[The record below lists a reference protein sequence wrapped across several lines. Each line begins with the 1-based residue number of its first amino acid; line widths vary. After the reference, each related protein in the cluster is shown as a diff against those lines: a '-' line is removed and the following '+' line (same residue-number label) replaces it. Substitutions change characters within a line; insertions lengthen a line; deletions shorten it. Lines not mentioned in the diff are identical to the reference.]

1 MSTKSWAWHGVFAC
15 LIAILLLLQP
25 LRAMADSAV
34 VASAD
39 DFTTSAPYAILMDY
53 ETGSVIYAKNADAPM
68 EPASMAKLM
77 TLAVVFDELKSGK
90 IHLDDQFFIS
100 DHAWREGGAAS
111 GSSTMFAKLHSK
123 VPVEDLLYGLIVQSG
138 NDAAIA
144 LAEGIAG
151 SESTFA
157 GIENQMAAKIG
168 LTNSHFTN
176 ASGLPDPNLHT
187 TAHDLARIARYLI
200 MTYPE
205 YYHIFSETSFTWNK
219 IKQGNRN
226 SLLELG
232 MGVDGLKTGHSEE
245 SGYGI
250 VLSTTQGGRRL
261 IGVLNGLKT
270 IHDRTVEG
278 QRPLNWGIHGFE
290 QVAAFTKGQV
300 VGYANVYDGQ
310 RSSVGL
316 VGKDEIDLYLP
327 KGKAQCPEATISYKG
342 PLRPPVRQG
351 DQVAELNVT
360 CAGQPVQTVPLYAAQ
375 DVPRGGFMTRAMAA
389 LKQLAL
395 GWL

>member
-1 MSTKSWAWHGVFAC
+1 MSIKSCTRHGILAC
-15 LIAILLLLQP
+15 LLPFLLLLQS
-25 LRAMADSAV
+25 LAATAADAGL
-34 VASAD
+34 ASAS

-53 ETGSVIYAKNADAPM
+53 DTGSVIYAKNAEAPM

-77 TLAVVFDELKSGK
+77 TLAVVFDELRSGK

-100 DHAWREGGAAS
+100 DHAWKDGGAAS

-157 GIENQMAAKIG
+157 GIENQMARKIG

-176 ASGLPDPNLHT
+176 ASGLPDPDLHT

-205 YYHIFSETSFTWNK
+205 YYHIFSETAFTWNK
-219 IKQGNRN
+219 IRQPNRN
-226 SLLELG
+226 SLLEMG
-232 MGVDGLKTGHSEE
+232 MNVDGLKTGHSDE

-261 IGVLNGLKT
+261 IAVLNGLKT
-270 IHDRTVEG
+270 AHERTSEG
-278 QRPLNWGIHGFE
+278 QRLLNWGIHGFE
-290 QVAAFTKGQV
+290 QVAAFPKGQI
-300 VGYANVYDGQ
+300 VGYASVYGGQ
-310 RSSVGL
+310 KPNVGL
-316 VGKDEIDLYLP
+316 VGENEIDLYLP
-327 KGKAQCPEATISYKG
+327 KGKEQCPEAVISYKG
-342 PLRPPVRQG
+342 PLRPPVQQG
-351 DQVAELNVT
+351 DQVAELQVS
-360 CAGQPVQTVPLYAAQ
+360 CAGQVVQTVPLFAAE
-375 DVPRGGFMTRAMAA
+375 DVDRGGFMDRAMAA